1 MEKRVYAAIHFIIII
16 LELYAFSRMFL
27 MNGRM
32 GLEYYTVL
40 SNLLAFITSILCLYF
55 YKGDNKYVNNLFYLS
70 TCMLL
75 MTFLVVFFVLTPM
88 YNFNYYWL
96 MFKGSNLVM
105 HTLAPALM
113 VNSYIIFNK
122 EKVNKFIPLIVTAIY
137 GIILIILNLV
147 KIVDG
152 PYPFLKVYNQPV
164 YMSIIW
170 FVILLLVIFIISIV
184 VIKLNKKLNYKNES

>member
-1 MEKRVYAAIHFIIII
+1 MEKRVYAAIHFVIII
-16 LELYAFSRMFL
+16 LELYAFSRTIL
-27 MNGRM
+27 LNNRM

-40 SNLLAFITSILCLYF
+40 SNLLAFITSLLCLYY
-55 YKGDNKYVNNLFYLS
+55 YKGNKYVNNLYYLT

-75 MTFLVVFFVLTPM
+75 LTFLVVLFVLAPM
-88 YNFNYYWL
+88 YNFDYYWL

-122 EKVNKFIPLIVTAIY
+122 EKVNKIMPLIVTTIY
-137 GIILIILNLV
+137 GVIMIILNLV
-147 KIVDG
+147 KVIEG
-152 PYPFLKVYNQPV
+152 PYPFLEVYNQPV

-170 FVILLLVIFIISIV
+170 VVVLLLVVYIISILV
-184 VIKLNKKLNYKNES
+184 VKLNRKLGDNYEY

>member
-27 MNGRM
+27 TTGKI
-32 GLEYYTVL
+32 GLEFYTVL
-40 SNLLAFITSILCLYF
+40 SNLLAFITSILCLYY
-55 YKGDNKYVNNLFYLS
+55 YKGDNKYVNSLFYLS

-113 VNSYIIFNK
+113 VNLYIIFNK
-122 EKVNKFIPLIVTAIY
+122 EKANKFIPLIVTALY
-137 GIILIILNLV
+137 GITMIILNIFKV
-147 KIVDG
+147 VDG

-164 YMSIIW
+164 YMS
-170 FVILLLVIFIISIV
+170 VI
-184 VIKLNKKLNYKNES
+184 

>member
-1 MEKRVYAAIHFIIII
+1 MEKRIYAIIHFIIII
-16 LELYAFSRMFL
+16 LELYAFSRMFV
-27 MNGRM
+27 MNGKM

-40 SNLLAFITSILCLYF
+40 SNLLAFFTSILCLYY
-55 YKGDNKYVNNLFYLS
+55 YKGDNKYVNNLYYLS

-88 YNFNYYWL
+88 YKFNYHWL

-137 GIILIILNLV
+137 GFVMIFLNLFRV
-147 KIVDG
+147 VDG
-152 PYPFLKVYNQPV
+152 PYPFLRVNNQPLFI
-164 YMSIIW
+164 SIMW
-170 FVILLLVIFIISIV
+170 FVILLIVILVISIAV
-184 VIKLNKKLNYKNES
+184 VKLNRKLGYKDEG